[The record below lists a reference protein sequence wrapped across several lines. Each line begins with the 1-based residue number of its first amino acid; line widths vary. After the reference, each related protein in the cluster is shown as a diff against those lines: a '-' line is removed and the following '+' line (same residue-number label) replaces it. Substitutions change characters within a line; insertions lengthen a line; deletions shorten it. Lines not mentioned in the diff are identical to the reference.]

1 MEFNE
6 TLWHTLADHVT
17 VYNDERIGFSF
28 TDGTEI
34 VTLL

>member
-6 TLWHTLADHVT
+6 TLWYALVDRVT
-17 VYNDERIGFSF
+17 VYNDEQIVFTF

-34 VTLL
+34 VTML